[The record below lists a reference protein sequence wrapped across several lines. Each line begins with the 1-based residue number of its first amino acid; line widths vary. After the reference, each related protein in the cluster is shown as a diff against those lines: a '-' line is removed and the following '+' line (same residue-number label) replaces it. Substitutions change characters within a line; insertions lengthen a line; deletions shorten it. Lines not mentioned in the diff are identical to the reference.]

1 MLEVQN
7 ISAGYGGLQ
16 VLWDVSLQVYPGEF
30 VALLG
35 PNGAGKSTTLRVIA
49 GLLRPTGGM
58 VKFAGSSLTSLRPA
72 EISRA
77 GIGFIT
83 ENSNLFL
90 GMTVHEN
97 LLLGAY
103 SVPDRKQIDERL
115 DAALAL
121 FPVLRDR
128 GKQAAGT
135 LSGGERKMLGLA
147 RALIAGPKLFLV
159 DEPSLGLAPR
169 IVSLV
174 FEALQSMNRQ
184 GMTIVLVEQNVSATL
199 SIANRAYL
207 LERGRIVLEGESDRL
222 RNNPQ
227 VQESYLG
234 LN

>member
-7 ISAGYGGLQ
+7 LSAGYDGLQ

-35 PNGAGKSTTLRVIA
+35 PNGAGKSTLLRVIA

-58 VKFAGSSLTSLRPA
+58 VKFAGSSLTNLRPA

-83 ENSNLFL
+83 EDSNLFL

-103 SVPDRKQIDERL
+103 SIRDRGQIDQRL
-115 DAALAL
+115 EAVFTL
-121 FPVLRDR
+121 FPVLRER
-128 GKQAAGT
+128 RKQAAGT

-169 IVSLV
+169 IVNLV

-207 LERGRIVLEGESDRL
+207 LERGRIVLEGASGTL
-222 RNNPQ
+222 RDNPQ